1 MCTFVL
7 IYQDAFSCVWLCP
20 RIWVT
25 FPKHFSSLNNPLQN
39 MLMKNQFWSLKCMKC
54 FLLPLHPHCSKWS
67 QGGRLPIFWG
77 INLLNISSLVLSSKL
92 CELSWGADYVWC
104 QVKEGCF
111 QSCKYYPEYPQYEKE
126 WQKDGWD
133 IENILKLLIFF
144 LCLQKSLCN
153 SLSTVSK

>member
-7 IYQDAFSCVWLCP
+7 IYQDAFSCVSLCP

-104 QVKEGCF
+104 QVEEGMF
-111 QSCKYYPEYPQYEKE
+111 PKLQVLPRISSIWKRVAERWLGHWEYPETF
-126 WQKDGWD
+126 
-133 IENILKLLIFF
+133 NFLSLLTKKP
-144 LCLQKSLCN
+144 L
-153 SLSTVSK
+153 

>member
-1 MCTFVL
+1 MYGV
-7 IYQDAFSCVWLCP
+7 
-20 RIWVT
+20 
-25 FPKHFSSLNNPLQN
+25 
-39 MLMKNQFWSLKCMKC
+39 
-54 FLLPLHPHCSKWS
+54 KWK
-67 QGGRLPIFWG
+67 R
-77 INLLNISSLVLSSKL
+77 
-92 CELSWGADYVWC
+92 E
-104 QVKEGCF
+104 CF